1 MTVKVN
7 LQDWSKFLSERTV
20 NNGFF
25 LQNAYV
31 GDAVENLLMRANFPK
46 ANIKK
51 LNNYRQGAKNRSAI
65 SAYSFNEE
73 SVDRSGNNIISSSGL
88 RARFWGMPTNKKDIS
103 VKDILADAIDKE
115 LSVFEKA
122 LGEKP
127 FVSPSFI
134 TLSKDISTLST
145 DALRLVDYSF
155 TGTDSA
161 VYSEYFNGVFD
172 GYYIPTDS
180 GNQYIIINIAYGG
193 VRVYLD
199 DVLIINKWKLATSQ
213 ERHQSA
219 LLNLQAGVPR
229 KIRIEF
235 WHSFNNSGAA
245 SFRISL
251 YKALQGFGDVLVSA
265 SQCCTIVAL
274 DSVGSKNTSSVVSNL
289 DSNNHRNN
297 AIYINSPKLN
307 QIGGLTSD
315 TSNKAVLLES
325 NAYIRIP
332 YSANTN
338 VVNTS
343 SVNYTGDW
351 SIEIYAKFA
360 SGVFS
365 SDGEYISNWNNS
377 ASTSGFEFFNNSSS
391 HGFKIKTT
399 ANTVVS
405 TETVSSNTALSNS
418 AFTHLMVTYGDG
430 VLSYYVNGS
439 VVESKTLTG
448 TPIDWASKNTTIG
461 GRGASY
467 SGGAEVAPATIRSF
481 IIDEF
486 AVYNKTLSASDVSE
500 RYTEAVMQPLTQFAF
515 LYGNENSLSEI
526 MNDITFADMG
536 RMYINEL
543 NIANYEH
550 FYRFFEP
557 SINQHSAVQTSLS
570 DSTNI
575 IDGNY
580 VVQLQCNKVVVPV
593 ASVQT
598 AGLARQQLW
607 VAPDKSTLAV
617 TKITAN
623 LTANA
628 NVVYVTNTIDPVF
641 SDTGYIQI
649 DSEVIKYLSKTA
661 TSFNGLERGQF
672 QTTAASHLTDAKA
685 KETRYYDIKF
695 DKAPAFN
702 VRSPLISAIDFEN
715 PDKVSILRYIPGP
728 YGAEL
733 LLAASES
740 VDVGSVVYL
749 QGDDVFT
756 DIPYTTTIAGTPV
769 VITEQNIQIKE
780 QSSSLAD
787 SIKKYGVKDI
797 TIQSNFITD
806 SVHAKKLADFIID
819 KTQTPVPILNI
830 TTTVL
835 PKTQLGD
842 RIRITSL
849 GALDITNT
857 DYWVISYNTSVGD
870 QVTQSLILRKV
881 S

>member
-1 MTVKVN
+1 
-7 LQDWSKFLSERTV
+7 
-20 NNGFF
+20 
-25 LQNAYV
+25 
-31 GDAVENLLMRANFPK
+31 
-46 ANIKK
+46 
-51 LNNYRQGAKNRSAI
+51 
-65 SAYSFNEE
+65 
-73 SVDRSGNNIISSSGL
+73 
-88 RARFWGMPTNKKDIS
+88 
-103 VKDILADAIDKE
+103 
-115 LSVFEKA
+115 
-122 LGEKP
+122 
-127 FVSPSFI
+127 
-134 TLSKDISTLST
+134 
-145 DALRLVDYSF
+145 
-155 TGTDSA
+155 
-161 VYSEYFNGVFD
+161 
-172 GYYIPTDS
+172 
-180 GNQYIIINIAYGG
+180 
-193 VRVYLD
+193 
-199 DVLIINKWKLATSQ
+199 
-213 ERHQSA
+213 
-219 LLNLQAGVPR
+219 
-229 KIRIEF
+229 
-235 WHSFNNSGAA
+235 
-245 SFRISL
+245 
-251 YKALQGFGDVLVSA
+251 
-265 SQCCTIVAL
+265 
-274 DSVGSKNTSSVVSNL
+274 
-289 DSNNHRNN
+289 
-297 AIYINSPKLN
+297 
-307 QIGGLTSD
+307 
-315 TSNKAVLLES
+315 
-325 NAYIRIP
+325 
-332 YSANTN
+332 
-338 VVNTS
+338 
-343 SVNYTGDW
+343 
-351 SIEIYAKFA
+351 
-360 SGVFS
+360 
-365 SDGEYISNWNNS
+365 
-377 ASTSGFEFFNNSSS
+377 
-391 HGFKIKTT
+391 
-399 ANTVVS
+399 
-405 TETVSSNTALSNS
+405 
-418 AFTHLMVTYGDG
+418 
-430 VLSYYVNGS
+430 
-439 VVESKTLTG
+439 
-448 TPIDWASKNTTIG
+448 
-461 GRGASY
+461 
-467 SGGAEVAPATIRSF
+467 
-481 IIDEF
+481 
-486 AVYNKTLSASDVSE
+486 
-500 RYTEAVMQPLTQFAF
+500 
-515 LYGNENSLSEI
+515 
-526 MNDITFADMG
+526 
-536 RMYINEL
+536 
-543 NIANYEH
+543 
-550 FYRFFEP
+550 
-557 SINQHSAVQTSLS
+557 VQTNLS

-617 TKITAN
+617 TKLTAN

-733 LLAASES
+733 ILAASES
-740 VDVGSVVYL
+740 VDAGSVVYL

-769 VITEQNIQIKE
+769 IITEQNIQIKE

-806 SVHAKKLADFIID
+806 SVHAKKLADFIIN